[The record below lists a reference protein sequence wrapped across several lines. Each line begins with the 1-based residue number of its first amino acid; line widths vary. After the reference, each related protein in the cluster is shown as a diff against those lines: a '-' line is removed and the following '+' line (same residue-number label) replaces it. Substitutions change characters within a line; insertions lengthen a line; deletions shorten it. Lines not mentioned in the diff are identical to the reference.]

1 MKVIGG
7 HPHDEV
13 QCWENMK
20 YSLSYMP
27 KKYISRVFVFAWKA
41 KRILFASFLPSSS
54 QQLFKNI
61 RELGPK
67 KNLQTIEQLIKFFY
81 SLL

>member
-1 MKVIGG
+1 MKGIGG

-20 YSLSYMP
+20 YSLSYMS
-27 KKYISRVFVFAWKA
+27 KKYISGVFVFAWKA
-41 KRILFASFLPSSS
+41 KRILFASFLSSS

-67 KNLQTIEQLIKFFY
+67 KNLQTIEQLIKLFY